1 MRVKDVSSAG
11 YATIPVYGLND
22 PNGCLSLS
30 ILPGLKFKSRGKRN
44 FMSLLLSDSQLERF
58 HSTGV
63 VAVIVVDDS
72 ELAVSTAKA
81 LLDGGVDIIELTLRT
96 SKALECLS
104 AIVKKVPEMLA
115 GAGTILF
122 PDQVDQVVQAG
133 AAFAVSPGVNPVVMG
148 RADQLDLP
156 FAPGVATPT
165 DIDTAIQ
172 AGCRVLKF
180 FPAEPSGGLNMLAS
194 IKAPYAHL
202 GLKYIPLGGITAG
215 NLPAWLSD
223 SDVLAVGGSWLAK
236 KDTIDAARW
245 GEITQLSRDAR
256 ASVRRLRQP

>member
-1 MRVKDVSSAG
+1 
-11 YATIPVYGLND
+11 
-22 PNGCLSLS
+22 
-30 ILPGLKFKSRGKRN
+30 
-44 FMSLLLSDSQLERF
+44 MSLLLSDLQLERF

-72 ELAVSTAKA
+72 ERAVSTAKA

-96 SKALECLS
+96 SQALECLA
-104 AIVKKVPEMLA
+104 AIKREVPEMLV

-122 PDQVDQVVQAG
+122 PDQIDQVVQAG
-133 AAFAVSPGVNPVVMG
+133 AAFAVSPGVNPAVIR
-148 RADQLDLP
+148 RADQLNLP

-165 DIDTAIQ
+165 DIDVAVQ

-180 FPAEPSGGLNMLAS
+180 FPAEPIGGLNMLAS

-202 GLKYIPLGGITAG
+202 GLKYIPLGGITAS

-236 KDTIDAARW
+236 KDAIDGARW

-256 ASVRRLRQP
+256 ASVARLRKS